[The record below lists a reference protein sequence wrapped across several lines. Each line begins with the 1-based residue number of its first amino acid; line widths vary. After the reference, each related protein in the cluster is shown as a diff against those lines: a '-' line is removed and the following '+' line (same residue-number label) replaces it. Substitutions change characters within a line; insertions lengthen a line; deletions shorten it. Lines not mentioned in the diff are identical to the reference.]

1 MSFSGNVEKK
11 SHEGGLLVAFEGR
24 APRLGAMIRVVGGK
38 SLGRVNTVI
47 GAVDRALIHIH
58 PMHSEVDAASAIGS
72 PVEIAPNERRQ
83 RDDRRGGYERRDRR
97 DSGGY
102 QRNDRRG
109 RDSGRGHQ
117 SGGRGH
123 QSGGRGHQ
131 SGGQRYER
139 RDDRSGGDQGNRG
152 GDWTCPKCKNSNFA
166 FRTECNRCDAKKPE
180 GAGDRS
186 DGGRGRDGGRGHQ
199 SGGRG
204 HQSGGQ
210 RYERRDDRSGGDR
223 GNRGGD
229 WTCPKCKNSNFAFR
243 TECNRCD
250 AKKPEGAGD
259 RSDGGRGRDGG
270 RGHGRKD
277 RGGQGGDRGGYRSSD
292 RGGRD
297 GGRSEKRGNDRGGDW
312 HCPKCNNS
320 NFAFRTE
327 CNRCDAKKPEG
338 GGSRGGN
345 RGGGSRSDY
354 RGKDRAAGDRRGGD
368 SRGGN
373 RGGGGRSNYR
383 GKDRAAGDRR
393 GGDSRGGNRGGDSR
407 GNYRRDDRSGDGPRG
422 GDRGGFQPR
431 SDRSGPSR
439 GRSPGSRNRPRRSGF
454 RGSNKG
460 KDKS

>member
-109 RDSGRGHQ
+109 RDS
-117 SGGRGH
+117 
-123 QSGGRGHQ
+123 GRGHQ

-250 AKKPEGAGD
+250 AKKPEGAGN
-259 RSDGGRGRDGG
+259 RSDGGGGYRGD

-277 RGGQGGDRGGYRSSD
+277 RGGQGGDRGGHRSSD

-373 RGGGGRSNYR
+373 RGG
-383 GKDRAAGDRR
+383 
-393 GGDSRGGNRGGDSR
+393 DSR

>member
-123 QSGGRGHQ
+123 QSGG
-131 SGGQRYER
+131 
-139 RDDRSGGDQGNRG
+139 
-152 GDWTCPKCKNSNFA
+152 
-166 FRTECNRCDAKKPE
+166 
-180 GAGDRS
+180 
-186 DGGRGRDGGRGHQ
+186 
-199 SGGRG
+199 
-204 HQSGGQ
+204 Q

-250 AKKPEGAGD
+250 VKKPEGAGD
-259 RSDGGRGRDGG
+259 RSDGGGGYRGD

-373 RGGGGRSNYR
+373 RGG
-383 GKDRAAGDRR
+383 
-393 GGDSRGGNRGGDSR
+393 
-407 GNYRRDDRSGDGPRG
+407 
-422 GDRGGFQPR
+422 FQPR

-439 GRSPGSRNRPRRSGF
+439 GRAPGSRNRPRRSGF

-460 KDKS
+460 KDKR